1 MAPQGLLTDYER
13 GTAMTR
19 NLPIRRSP
27 FRNSHIFVLL
37 LTLAGLSVGCG
48 TVPIGNPSPPSAS
61 AIKGT
66 VRIFTLPIAGSN
78 PGAIT
83 VGPDG
88 NLWFT
93 EVTATTNGPI
103 SKIGRITPSGTISD
117 IPSSTLHGNL
127 SSITVGPDGNIW
139 FIDGGLS
146 QGGKIGRITP
156 TGTITEFPLPASN
169 SDPSSITAG
178 PDGNLWFTYGGFT
191 QNGKI
196 ERITPMGTITEFPL
210 PSSIAPG
217 SITAGPDGSLWF
229 TVTIIDPKTIAGPG
243 QSGQIGRIT
252 TTGEFSTY
260 QLQSDSKADSITSGP
275 DHNIWFSE
283 EVLNNRSLSS
293 KIGRITPAG
302 AITEFTLPMGNPNG
316 LNGGTV
322 GITAGK
328 DGALWFT
335 DAANNTIGRITTNG
349 TISQFTLPT
358 PQSAPESI
366 TSGPSGTLW
375 FTEPGLNGQTGKI
388 GRLTLA

>member
-27 FRNSHIFVLL
+27 FCNSHIFVLL

-48 TVPIGNPSPPSAS
+48 TVPIGNPSPPSVS

-210 PSSIAPG
+210 P
-217 SITAGPDGSLWF
+217 
-229 TVTIIDPKTIAGPG
+229 
-243 QSGQIGRIT
+243 
-252 TTGEFSTY
+252 
-260 QLQSDSKADSITSGP
+260 
-275 DHNIWFSE
+275 
-283 EVLNNRSLSS
+283 
-293 KIGRITPAG
+293 
-302 AITEFTLPMGNPNG
+302 MGNPNG

-335 DAANNTIGRITTNG
+335 DAANNTMGRITTNG